1 MNLEI
6 NQFTYNFED
15 GKITSAQIGLYGTN
29 NPDAEYVN
37 ASIRV
42 KPEDLPEGKSFMAM
56 GMPDMIAIARKKLMA
71 GTKAEEATDTTQPV
85 TKAEEVKDQ
94 Q

>member
-1 MNLEI
+1 
-6 NQFTYNFED
+6 
-15 GKITSAQIGLYGTN
+15 
-29 NPDAEYVN
+29 
-37 ASIRV
+37 
-42 KPEDLPEGKSFMAM
+42 MAM

-71 GTKAEEATDTTQPV
+71 DTKAEEATDTTQPV

>member
-1 MNLEI
+1 MDLEI

-37 ASIRV
+37 ASIRI

-71 GTKAEEATDTTQPV
+71 DTKAEETTGATQPADK
-85 TKAEEVKDQ
+85 TEEVKNQ

>member
-1 MNLEI
+1 MDLKI
-6 NQFTYNFED
+6 NQFTYNFSD

-37 ASIRV
+37 ASIRI
-42 KPEDLPEGKSFMAM
+42 KEEDLPKGKSFMET
-56 GMPDMIAIARKKLMA
+56 GMPDMIAIARKKLMTATKVEESTGDTQQA
-71 GTKAEEATDTTQPV
+71 GKVEG
-85 TKAEEVKDQ
+85 Q

>member
-1 MNLEI
+1 MTISFNGIILI
-6 NQFTYNFED
+6 WCSVMSF
-15 GKITSAQIGLYGTN
+15 IC
-29 NPDAEYVN
+29 
-37 ASIRV
+37 
-42 KPEDLPEGKSFMAM
+42 FMAM

-71 GTKAEEATDTTQPV
+71 DTKAEEATDTTQPV